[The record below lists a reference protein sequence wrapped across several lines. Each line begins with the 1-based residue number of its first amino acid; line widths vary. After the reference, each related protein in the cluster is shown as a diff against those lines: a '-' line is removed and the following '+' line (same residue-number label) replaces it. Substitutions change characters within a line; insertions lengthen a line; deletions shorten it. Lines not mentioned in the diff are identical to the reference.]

1 MDRAGDVLH
10 LAHTVIKEG
19 KIQLIADLLLHI
31 TGNRNSARFS
41 DFLQAG
47 GYIDP
52 VAEDIVAVDDDIA
65 QVDSDPVL
73 DPLIAW
79 YIVIAA
85 GDPRLQIQGPFN
97 SIHDRGIPP
106 AGRHP

>member
-1 MDRAGDVLH
+1 M
-10 LAHTVIKEG
+10 IKEG

-65 QVDSDPVL
+65 QVDSDPVF

-85 GDPRLQIQGPFN
+85 GDPRLQI
-97 SIHDRGIPP
+97 
-106 AGRHP
+106 

>member
-1 MDRAGDVLH
+1 MDRTGDVLH

-31 TGNRNSARFS
+31 TGNSNSAQFS

-52 VAEDIVAVDDDIA
+52 IAEDIVAVDDDIA

-97 SIHDRGIPP
+97 SIHDRGNPP